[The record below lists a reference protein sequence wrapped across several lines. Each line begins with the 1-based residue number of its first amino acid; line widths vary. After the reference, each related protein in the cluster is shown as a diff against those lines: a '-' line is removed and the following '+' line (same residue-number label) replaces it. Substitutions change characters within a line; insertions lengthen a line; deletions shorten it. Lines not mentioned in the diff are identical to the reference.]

1 MYSVKIRHRILLYCT
16 SAAAMSLAT
25 ALIAAPLTIYNTG
38 VDNFS
43 AAWGSGGVPDIHYS
57 LIAQPGSGI
66 AQTVTDTAYPFPPW
80 LANNYGSPGS
90 RWIGPAADANGPAGN
105 YVYRTTFNVPNN
117 AVLSSVSITGD
128 WASDDPG
135 TDIKINGT
143 STGQTSA
150 SYSALTP
157 FSINSG
163 FVLGTNTLDFFVTN
177 AFNFINPTGLRVDH
191 IAGSYQIPEPT
202 ALALGC
208 GGLIVGLV
216 LRRRRRC

>member
-1 MYSVKIRHRILLYCT
+1 MYSAKIRHRTLFFCAI
-16 SAAAMSLAT
+16 AATMSFAT
-25 ALIAAPLTIYNTG
+25 ALIAAPLTVYNTG
-38 VDNFS
+38 VDNS
-43 AAWGSGGVPDIHYS
+43 SNAWGSGGVPDIHYS
-57 LIAQPGSGI
+57 LIVQPGSAI

-80 LANNYGSPGS
+80 LANNSGS

-117 AVLSSVSITGD
+117 AVLSSVSVTGD

-135 TDIKINGT
+135 TDIKINGA

-163 FVLGTNTLDFFVTN
+163 FVFGINTLDFYVTN

-202 ALALGC
+202 ALALAC
-208 GGLIVGLV
+208 GGLIVGCV